1 MKLSVK
7 IKVIQ
12 KQCGNMHTNQL
23 VGKGSK
29 TTQIQHLKVN
39 DSVLSKNEDIAGAF
53 NTYFV
58 KIGDNILSQIPRT
71 NVCIEEFIEPL

>member
-12 KQCGNMHTNQL
+12 KQCGNMHINQL

-29 TTQIQHLKVN
+29 TTQIQRLKVN
-39 DSVLSKNEDIAGAF
+39 DSVLSKNEDIADAF
-53 NTYFV
+53 NTCFV
-58 KIGDNILSQIPRT
+58 ESGENLLSQIDKCLYRRVYRT
-71 NVCIEEFIEPL
+71 TLN